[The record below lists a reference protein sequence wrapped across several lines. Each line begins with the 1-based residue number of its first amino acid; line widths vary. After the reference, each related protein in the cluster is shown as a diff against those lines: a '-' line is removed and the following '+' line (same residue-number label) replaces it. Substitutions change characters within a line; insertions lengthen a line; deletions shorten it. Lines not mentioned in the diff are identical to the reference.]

1 MGVYDAGEKLAL
13 LGIRGEDPNHWDAM
27 GWGLEDFYLLVVM
40 GRGEV
45 PFLVEVEKIPSLAV
59 SDEIG

>member
-1 MGVYDAGEKLAL
+1 MRVYDAGEKLAL

-45 PFLVEVEKIPSLAV
+45 PFLVEVE
-59 SDEIG
+59 